1 MYPGGEFP
9 QGPMGQWRLGH
20 PELQVYGSICD
31 YTRKVQPANN
41 LSRDIKK

>member
-20 PELQVYGSICD
+20 PELQVCGSVIEEKNS
-31 YTRKVQPANN
+31 TRLLK
-41 LSRDIKK
+41 